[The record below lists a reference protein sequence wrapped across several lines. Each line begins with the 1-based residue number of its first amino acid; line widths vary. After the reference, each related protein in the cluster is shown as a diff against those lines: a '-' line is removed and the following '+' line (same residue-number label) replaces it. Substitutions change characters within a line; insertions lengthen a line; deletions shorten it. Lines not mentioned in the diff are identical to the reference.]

1 MNRKTQIKR
10 ETLETKIALTIDLD
24 GRGTSNIQT
33 GIGFFDHLLKS
44 FAKHSFIDLNLNCEG
59 DLEVDTHHTIED
71 VGITLGTAIKEALG
85 DKKSIKRYGYFIL
98 PMDEALLLCS
108 LDLSG
113 RPYFN
118 YDVELPAERVGS
130 FECEMVKE
138 FFYAISYSTGMN
150 LHIKMLAG
158 ENTHHIIEG
167 IFKAFGKALDEA
179 IRYDSRIEN
188 VLSTKGSL

>member
-44 FAKHSFIDLNLNCEG
+44 FAKHSFIDLTLNCEG